1 MTSALRPRALHLEL
15 SAYPE
20 DALDRLEAAF
30 DLVDGSTLDPSEL
43 GDALRE
49 GRYAVLFVRLGTPVT
64 RATIADAPD
73 LQLVVT
79 PTTGLDH
86 LDVEGLRSAGVQVLS
101 LRDARTDIL
110 SVHATAEHTWALL
123 LACVRHLPRAH
134 ADVTQGRWRRVPYL
148 GTELA
153 GRTLGIVG
161 HGRLGRRVAGY
172 ARAFGME
179 VLVHDIDAAALRD
192 LEGARAVG
200 PEELLGA
207 SDVVSLHLPLDA
219 STAGWLSAER
229 IALLRP
235 GTVVVNTARGEL
247 VDESALAA
255 ALSSGHLGG
264 AAVDVVADDSSWG
277 ETWGEATGASPLLA
291 LLGTDANLVVTPH
304 IGGWARDAVATTRR
318 LVTGLAIAA
327 VAGAAVAEG
336 GGFEPPRDLTPNTDS
351 SRAP

>member
-1 MTSALRPRALHLEL
+1 MTGTQRPRALHLEL
-15 SAYPE
+15 AAYPE
-20 DALDRLEAAF
+20 DAVEQLEAAF
-30 DLVDGSTLDPSEL
+30 DLVDGSAIGPSEL

-49 GRYAVLFVRLGTPVT
+49 GRYAALFVRLGMDVT
-64 RATIADAPD
+64 GTTIADAPD
-73 LQLVVT
+73 LRIVVT

-86 LDVEGLRSAGVQVLS
+86 LDVEALRSAGVQVLS
-101 LRDARTDIL
+101 LRDVRTDIL

-134 ADVTQGRWRRVPYL
+134 ADVAAGRWRRVPHL

-153 GRTLGIVG
+153 GRTVGIVG

-172 ARAFGME
+172 ARSFGME

-192 LEGARAVG
+192 LDGARAVG

-219 STAGWLSAER
+219 STTGWLSAER
-229 IALLRP
+229 IALLRA

-247 VDESALAA
+247 IDESALAA
-255 ALSSGHLGG
+255 ALAAGHLGG
-264 AAVDVVADDSSWG
+264 VAVDVIADDS
-277 ETWGEATGASPLLA
+277 TWGDEVRASPLLA
-291 LLGTDANLVVTPH
+291 LLGADVNLVVTPH

-318 LVTGLAIAA
+318 LVTRLAIAA
-327 VAGAAVAEG
+327 V
-336 GGFEPPRDLTPNTDS
+336 S
-351 SRAP
+351 